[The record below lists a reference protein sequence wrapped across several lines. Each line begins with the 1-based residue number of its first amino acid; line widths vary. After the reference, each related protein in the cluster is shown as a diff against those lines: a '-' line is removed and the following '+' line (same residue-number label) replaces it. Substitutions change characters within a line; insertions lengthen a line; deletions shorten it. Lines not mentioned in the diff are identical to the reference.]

1 MRRISQLSML
11 CLAAGVLSACKPD
24 EVIETENIP
33 TAGVRF
39 IHAVPDTMNLDFRFI
54 DIVESNAHFRI
65 PFRNNVVT
73 AGGVP
78 ASTQAQYKN
87 ARAGARQYRI
97 FLNDTIQSVAST
109 VVFEGTLNL
118 TAGVNYT
125 VIVWGYANP
134 TGPGRPAG
142 APAMRLDVLTEDP
155 AAIAPPAGQVAVR
168 VLNATPSAIDVRT
181 FKSNGTSPAT
191 PTFNDVAPLT
201 ASAYVN
207 IDTTGQF
214 NATTLTSQTFNVQDG
229 ASTGNL
235 FANIT
240 ALQGAK
246 ATVDIAPLP
255 GMRVEGSA
263 LTLIVFPRSIAGT
276 APNLTGAPNFTTPAG
291 SFVWDRRPALTCS
304 PLC

>member
-1 MRRISQLSML
+1 MRRILKLSMF
-11 CLAAGVLSACKPD
+11 CLLAGAVSACKPD
-24 EVIETENIP
+24 EVITTENIP

-54 DIVESNAHFRI
+54 DLVESNAHFRI

-87 ARAGARQYRI
+87 ARAGARQYRV
-97 FLNDTIQSVAST
+97 FLNDTLIANAST

-168 VLNATPSAIDVRT
+168 VLNATSAAIDVRT
-181 FKSNGTSPAT
+181 FKSNATSPAT
-191 PTFNDVAPLT
+191 PTWDNVAALT
-201 ASAYVN
+201 ASSYVN
-207 IDTTGQF
+207 VDTTGQF
-214 NATTLTSQTFNVQDG
+214 NASTLTTQTFNVQDG
-229 ASTGNL
+229 ASAGNL
-235 FANIT
+235 FANVT

-246 ATVDIAPLP
+246 ATVDITALP

-263 LTLIVFPRSIAGT
+263 LTLMVFPRSIAGT

-291 SFVWDRRPALTCS
+291 SFVWDRRPAYTCS